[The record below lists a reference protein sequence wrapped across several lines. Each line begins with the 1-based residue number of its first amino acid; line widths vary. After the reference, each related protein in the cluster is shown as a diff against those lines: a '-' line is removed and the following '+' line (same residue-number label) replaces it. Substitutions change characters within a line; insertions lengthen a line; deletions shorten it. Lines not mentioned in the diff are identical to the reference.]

1 MEQKKY
7 KQIDTKTPEIQEMIL
22 SYQIGG
28 VAYELA
34 QRLNLSPAQ
43 ALDMF
48 YRSKTCAQLHDKRTG
63 LYLMSNG
70 YIADDFIMEMQRGI
84 VLRVGIDYSISHSK
98 LLTPSF
104 CRKFKPTFTTGFPLW
119 AKLSAYLRSLICCK
133 ASSAL
138 LSNFISIT

>member
-70 YIADDFIMEMQRGI
+70 YRMNLFLFSM
-84 VLRVGIDYSISHSK
+84 
-98 LLTPSF
+98 
-104 CRKFKPTFTTGFPLW
+104 
-119 AKLSAYLRSLICCK
+119 
-133 ASSAL
+133 
-138 LSNFISIT
+138 